1 MDYLW
6 LMGKL
11 QLPYAHLP
19 ATLVVR
25 LLQAGKDRGVGRV
38 WLPAYSTNSSWS
50 QPEIWVLWL
59 GIISIWYSMVWPC
72 SQPNTLLPPKLS
84 TPPKMHMSIF
94 FLFDHEIMSH
104 LDSFGPKNLSNT
116 GSIAAL
122 GNSSGSYN
130 FLIWTPLN

>member
-1 MDYLW
+1 MVYQWLMDYSW
-6 LMGKL
+6 LMAK
-11 QLPYAHLP
+11 QELPYAHLP
-19 ATLVVR
+19 ATLVER
-25 LLQAGKDRGVGRV
+25 LLQAGKDRGVGWV
-38 WLPAYSTNSSWS
+38 WLPAYSANSSWS
-50 QPEIWVLWL
+50 QPEISLA
-59 GIISIWYSMVWPC
+59 WYSIIWPC
-72 SQPNTLLPPKLS
+72 SQPTTLLPPKLS
-84 TPPKMHMSIF
+84 TPPKMHEFF